1 MVINAYNPDNYNRIL
16 DYLKTKLSKYNIS
29 NDGINLLAIIIYDKL
44 KLEQI
49 YKSIIH
55 TGIINNFNIKIA
67 QRELE
72 ELGFITLI
80 VNNNT
85 YEPDSEV
92 SYSMK
97 LTELGLELIDV
108 NLRTSLNDKL

>member
-1 MVINAYNPDNYNRIL
+1 MVINAKNSDSYNCII

-29 NDGINLLAIIIYDKL
+29 SDGINLLATIIYDNLKL
-44 KLEQI
+44 KQT
-49 YKSIIH
+49 YKDIIH
-55 TGIINNFNIKIA
+55 TGIINDFNVKIA

-85 YEPDSEV
+85 YEHNTEV

-108 NLRTSLNDKL
+108 NLRTLLNDHL